1 MAAPASYECDMEEGT
16 TEIKWQGR
24 TVQVEPIPWYVEY
37 LQVARSYGI
46 PPWHLFDQK
55 TPRRFWVEAELI
67 YSGAEAAAREIRES
81 RRAAME
87 QK

>member
-1 MAAPASYECDMEEGT
+1 MDEGT
-16 TEIKWQGR
+16 AEVTWQGHPV
-24 TVQVEPIPWYVEY
+24 TVEPIPWYVEY

-46 PPWHLFDQK
+46 PPWKLFDQK

-67 YSGAEAAAREIRES
+67 YSGAEAAAREYREMK
-81 RRAAME
+81 RAAME